1 MGLGLAE
8 AGVRLLGLARPR
20 PTGYA
25 PVNTARPVSKPRNSL
40 GYRDLERAVEKPPG
54 ARRIVVLGDSF
65 TWGAG
70 VDFDDAYPRRLERA
84 LARRHGGAVE
94 VVNLA
99 LPAFKTDDE
108 LAVLETQGFAYRPDA
123 VLLGFVLNDAEEAAS
138 AEKRRA
144 ADWIRTRSEGPRLLD
159 RSALL
164 RFVRLRLW
172 ATGENR
178 RRIAAYRAMYED
190 GAVGWKAS
198 QKALETMGALCRGRG
213 VPLIVAIFPLFG
225 DPLDERYPFAAIHA
239 RVAAAA
245 ARAGARVVDLL
256 PAYRGLRSD
265 LLIVDAEDEHPN
277 EVAHRIAAKA
287 ILPALEEA
295 LR

>member
-1 MGLGLAE
+1 VGLGLAE

-70 VDFDDAYPRRLERA
+70 VDFDDAYPQRLERA

>member
-1 MGLGLAE
+1 VGLGLAE

>member
-70 VDFDDAYPRRLERA
+70 VDFDDAYPQRLERA